1 MIHVYQY
8 RGCSDLLRFGVL
20 KRGDCG
26 EQVFDIFTHDCVPE
40 ESVVGP
46 LSDGHCYEKQ
56 SLMKYPYRPV
66 VIIDWSSIFGR
77 QDDSRR

>member
-1 MIHVYQY
+1 MKCGNDPCISIADAPVSYV
-8 RGCSDLLRFGVL
+8 VL

-26 EQVFDIFTHDCVPE
+26 EQVFDIFTHECVPE

-56 SLMKYPYRPV
+56 GLMKYP
-66 VIIDWSSIFGR
+66 
-77 QDDSRR
+77 